1 MPSAPAPEAQRIESD
16 LTTRAYALRAE
27 TFDVEKRS
35 VEAVIAT
42 ETPAQVVDWERWEVI
57 DEVLRMDGAVLPKN
71 RQIPFLDAHSRWSAA
86 DVLGSTR
93 ELRVEGETLVGRN
106 FFSSAPSAQEAAT
119 KVREGHITDNSIGYR
134 VLASVTLEPNTESNV
149 NGKLYRAGARA
160 LRIATQWEVRENSLV
175 PIGADSLAKM
185 RAAHFKGVHMSKEQ
199 AAATD
204 AGRSHTPA
212 AAAPVAAEPQRAA
225 EPVKTIAPAE
235 LEQARQEAVKVERQ
249 RVAEIRKE
257 GESSGVRS
265 EAIERVI
272 QDGRSLEEARA
283 LFLADI
289 RAQRS
294 ESVGAGPAIHV
305 PQREVNVRALSNGM
319 LLRMGVTP
327 KDSKEAEAADE
338 LRDLSVID
346 VCREALRLD
355 RITPPR
361 GRLELLRAAVATLSL
376 PKIFSN
382 VANKMALMGFEEA
395 PSTIRRWCRL
405 KDVKDFKTN
414 RRAGL
419 GEFPDLPKVGNGG
432 EVLSGTFDEDY
443 EDYAIDQYANTFSYT
458 EKDMVND
465 DLNVLETAPRKM
477 GRAALRL
484 EDNLGYTHLLANGT
498 LSDSIA
504 LFHASHGNLISGA
517 STAFSHTA
525 LGALKTKMRKQ
536 VGLDGRTVLNIEPR
550 FLLTPP
556 ELEWLAKEV
565 LKSSNIVISEA
576 GSTTSATLRG
586 SSNVHENSLELI
598 VEPRLSNSNF
608 TGYSTTAWFLAGDPN
623 AMDTFELGFLEGTNR
638 QPRIEQVQAPPNI
651 LAFMFRVVHAV
662 GVKALDHRGLAR
674 SAGA

>member
-1 MPSAPAPEAQRIESD
+1 MPSAPANEGQRIESD

-27 TFDVEKRS
+27 TFNAEQRS

-42 ETPAQVVDWERWEVI
+42 ETPAQVVDWERFEVI

-134 VLASVTLEPNTESNV
+134 VLASVTLEPNTESTV

-185 RAAHFKGVHMSKEQ
+185 RAAHFKGVIMSKE
-199 AAATD
+199 T
-204 AGRSHTPA
+204 TA
-212 AAAPVAAEPQRAA
+212 AAADVGRSETPALAAPAA
-225 EPVKTIAPAE
+225 EPVKTITEAE
-235 LEQARQEAVKVERQ
+235 MDRARQEAVKVERE
-249 RVAEIRKE
+249 RVAEIRRE

-265 EAIERVI
+265 EAIERAI
-272 QDGRSLEEARA
+272 SEGKSLDEARA
-283 LFLADI
+283 MFLADI

-294 ESVGAGPAIHV
+294 ESVGAGPAVHV
-305 PQREVNVRALSNGM
+305 PERALNVRTLSDGL

-327 KDSKEAEAADE
+327 KDAKAAEAADE
-338 LRDLSVID
+338 LRELSVVD

-361 GRLELLRAAVATLSL
+361 GRSELIRMAVATLSL

-395 PSTIRRWCRL
+395 PNTCRRWCRL

-414 RRAGL
+414 RRARI
-419 GEFPDLPKVGNGG
+419 GEFPELQKVGNGG
-432 EVLSGTFDEDY
+432 EVQTVSVDEKY
-443 EDYAIDQYANTFSYT
+443 EDYAIDQYAELFSYT

-465 DLNVLETAPRKM
+465 DLGELEKSPRKM
-477 GRAALRL
+477 GQAALRL
-484 EDNLGYTHLLANGT
+484 EDNLVYTHLLANGN
-498 LSDSIA
+498 LSDAVA
-504 LFHASHGNLISGA
+504 LFHATHANLISGA
-517 STAFSHTA
+517 SSALSHTA
-525 LGALKTKMRKQ
+525 LGTLKTKIRKQ
-536 VGLDGRTVLNIEPR
+536 TGLDGKIPLNIEPK
-550 FLLTPP
+550 FLLIPP
-556 ELEWLAKEV
+556 ELEWLARE
-565 LKSSNIVISEA
+565 LLGSAGIVISEA
-576 GSTTSATLRG
+576 GSTTNATTRG
-586 SSNVHENSLELI
+586 ATNVHAGSLDPI
-598 VEPRLSNSNF
+598 VEPRLSNTNY
-608 TGYSTTAWFLAGDPN
+608 TGYSTTAWFLAADPN
-623 AMDTFELGFLEGTNR
+623 SGDTFEIGYLEGTGR
-638 QPRIEQVQAPPNI
+638 QPRVEQVQSPPNM
-651 LAFMFRVVHAV
+651 LGFMFRVVHAV

-674 SAGA
+674 SAGT